1 MSPNGGG
8 AVSRPRSKRR
18 FQRALQAVIAVLLAI
33 VAVSYLSGYFLLWS
47 LKLPPR
53 KASPLT
59 AARYAYY
66 YGDRAWI
73 RRRLLVCSAS
83 SAVMVAAS
91 VAASCWPPKRK
102 LHGDAR
108 FAHRD
113 EIAAAG
119 LLGDQGILLGE
130 LGGRYLLLPGQQGIS
145 LAAPPRSGKGVSIVV
160 PNCLNWPGSLICNDV
175 KLENYR
181 LTAGYR
187 RAAGQAVFLFDPLNE
202 ERRTARWNPFTYVS
216 ETAALRINDLQRIAA
231 MLYPEVPGTDPFWV
245 ASARSLFLGIALYLF
260 ETPSALKTIG
270 EVLRQGMASDDE
282 GFGKHWRRIIEGRRS
297 GRYPLSPECVRALYD
312 IIDLAPVTASSV
324 RKTFTSRLDLWQN
337 PILDSATSAS
347 DFDLRDLRRKP
358 MSIYVGVNP
367 DDIHRLRPVL
377 SLFFEQAIGL
387 QTRTL
392 PEHDPKLT
400 YQLLLM
406 LDEVAAM
413 GRIPILAESISYLP
427 GYNVRVALIF
437 HALSQLREVYGVEN
451 AKTMTKSLGARIVF
465 SPRDYDDSK
474 EISDDLGNTTVRVR
488 SKSRPLSFGL
498 SGQRSRQA
506 SVTVSEQRRPLLL
519 PQEVRELGPR
529 KAIIFVEGLRPI
541 LARKVCYYRDRRF
554 RSRLRSPPIQQIAP
568 ESVFRQA
575 PVSHH
580 AGTGVEAAQPK
591 TRMTEEPVI
600 DQTTEL
606 ASLRQPTVADLP
618 NLASLTLDDFAGRYD
633 HVEVS
638 QDRPATADE
647 LQRAVDQFLSGLTAG

>member
-1 MSPNGGG
+1 MSPSDGV
-8 AVSRPRSKRR
+8 ALSPPRPRRLFPRSL
-18 FQRALQAVIAVLLAI
+18 QVVTALLLAI
-33 VAVSYLSGYFLLWS
+33 AAIFYLSGYFLLWS
-47 LKLPPR
+47 LGQAPR
-53 KASPLT
+53 EASLLT
-59 AARYAYY
+59 AVRYAHYF
-66 YGDRAWI
+66 GDRVGI
-73 RRRLLVCSAS
+73 RQRLLICSAS
-83 SAVMVAAS
+83 SAAMVVAS
-91 VAASCWPPKRK
+91 VAVCCWPPTRK
-102 LHGDAR
+102 LHGNAR
-108 FAHRD
+108 YAHRG

-119 LLGDQGILLGE
+119 LLGDDGFLLGE
-130 LGGRYLLLPGQQGIS
+130 TGGRYLLLPGQQGIS

-216 ETAALRINDLQRIAA
+216 ETPALRINDLQRIAA

-245 ASARSLFLGIALYLF
+245 ASARSLFLGISLYLF

-282 GFGKHWRRIIEGRRS
+282 GFGKHWRRIIEGRRN
-297 GRYPLSPECVRALYD
+297 GRHPLSPECVRALYD

-337 PILDSATSAS
+337 PILDAATSSS

-392 PEHDPKLT
+392 PEHDQTLK

-413 GRIPILAESISYLP
+413 GRIPILSESISYLP
-427 GYNVRVALIF
+427 GYNVRVALIY
-437 HALSQLREVYGVEN
+437 HALSQLREVYGIEN

-465 SPRDYDDSK
+465 APRDYDDSK
-474 EISDDLGNTTVRVR
+474 EISDDLGNTTVRAR
-488 SKSRPLSFGL
+488 SKSRPLSLGF

-506 SVTVSEQRRPLLL
+506 SVTISEQRRPLLL
-519 PQEVRELGPR
+519 PQEVRELGSR

-541 LARKVCYYRDRRF
+541 LARKVTYYSDRRF
-554 RSRLRSPPIQQIAP
+554 TARLRPPPIQEIAP
-568 ESVFRQA
+568 EGVFRQA
-575 PVSHH
+575 SLNDSG
-580 AGTGVEAAQPK
+580 GTDAESATPK
-591 TRMTEEPVI
+591 SRMTEDPVT
-600 DQTTEL
+600 DYTPPV
-606 ASLRQPTVADLP
+606 ASVREPTVADLP
-618 NLASLTLDDFAGRYD
+618 NLASLTLEDFAGHYD
-633 HVEVS
+633 KVEVP
-638 QDRPATADE
+638 QDRPATAQE
-647 LQRAVDQFLSGLTAG
+647 LQRAVDQFLAGLTAE